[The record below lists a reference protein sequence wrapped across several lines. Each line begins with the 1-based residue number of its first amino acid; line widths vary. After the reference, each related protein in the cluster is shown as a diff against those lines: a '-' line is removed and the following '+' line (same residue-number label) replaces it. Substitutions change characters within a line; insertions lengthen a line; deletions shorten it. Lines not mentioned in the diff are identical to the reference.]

1 MQEKRQL
8 IVFPALYI
16 HFPAEL
22 ANTVL
27 ILREIM
33 EDSEQRENETLL
45 PLKTLIK
52 TDHLIRERH
61 AKRGSYVYE
70 KQRY

>member
-1 MQEKRQL
+1 
-8 IVFPALYI
+8 
-16 HFPAEL
+16 
-22 ANTVL
+22 
-27 ILREIM
+27 M
-33 EDSEQRENETLL
+33 ENNNQRENETLL

-61 AKRGSYVYE
+61 AKRGFYVYE